1 MRNFTYQNETL
12 FCEEVPVSSIA
23 DDIGTPFYVYSR
35 RRLESNIQS
44 VKAPLT
50 GIDHLI
56 CYALKANA
64 NLNLLKI
71 LAQKGCGADVVSG
84 GELQLAL
91 KAGFP
96 PEKIVFAGVG
106 KTDEEIEQ
114 AIRQGI
120 LSINIESY
128 VELDVVNRIARRL
141 GKQAGVAIRVNPE
154 IAISS
159 HPYIQTGVKESK
171 FGIDIERAEEVYLA
185 AASLQGIQI
194 KGIHC
199 HIGSMIMDVEPFV
212 RAVRLMADLV
222 RRLKTQGITLQKIDI
237 GGGLGIDYKNIVND
251 GSPNQSSV
259 EKGLLPKDLFH
270 HIMPLLNGMNVK
282 LIFEPG
288 RYLVADTAALV
299 TCVTL
304 TKRTKENKF
313 VVVDAGMNDLIRPSL
328 YDSYHQIVAVNP
340 DGRDAETVDVVGP
353 ICESGDFFAHN
364 RPLSRV
370 KRGDLLAIMGAGAY
384 GYTLSSN
391 YNGRLRPSE
400 VLVEGDTYRLI
411 RAREKIDV
419 LWKGIL

>member
-1 MRNFTYQNETL
+1 M
-12 FCEEVPVSSIA
+12 
-23 DDIGTPFYVYSR
+23 YSR
-35 RRLESNIQS
+35 KRLESNIQS
-44 VKAPLT
+44 VKAPLN

-114 AIRQGI
+114 AIRLGI
-120 LSINIESY
+120 RSINVESY

-141 GKQAGVAIRVNPE
+141 GQMAGVAIRVNPE
-154 IAISS
+154 VAISS
-159 HPYIQTGVKESK
+159 HHYIQTGVKESK
-171 FGIDIERAEEVYLA
+171 FGIDIDRAEEAFQA
-185 AASLQGIQI
+185 AANLPGIQV

-199 HIGSMIMDVEPFV
+199 HIGSMITDVEPFV
-212 RAVRLMADLV
+212 MAVKLMIDLV
-222 RRLKTQGITLQKIDI
+222 RRLETQGIMLQNIDI
-237 GGGLGIDYKNIVND
+237 GGGLGIDYTRIVDD
-251 GSPNQSSV
+251 GLQNKSN
-259 EKGLLPKDLFH
+259 EGKGLLPKDLFH
-270 HIMPLLNGMNVK
+270 HILPLFGGLNVK
-282 LIFEPG
+282 IIFEPG

-304 TKRTKENKF
+304 TKRTKQNKF

-340 DGRDAETVDVVGP
+340 DDRDAETVDVVGP
-353 ICESGDFFAHN
+353 ICESGDFFALN

-370 KRGDLLAIMGAGAY
+370 KRGDLLAVMGAGAY

-391 YNGRLRPSE
+391 YNGRLRPPE
-400 VLVEGDTYRLI
+400 ILVEGDTYRLI
-411 RAREKIDV
+411 RVREKVED